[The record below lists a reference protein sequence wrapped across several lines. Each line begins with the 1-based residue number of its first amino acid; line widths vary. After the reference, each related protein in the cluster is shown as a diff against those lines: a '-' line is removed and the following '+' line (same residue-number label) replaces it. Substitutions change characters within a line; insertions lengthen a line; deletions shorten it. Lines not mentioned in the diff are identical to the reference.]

1 MLPGEPTI
9 EHDSPT
15 LMYRFSGIAAP
26 VDGLWYP
33 AVKKGDL
40 ITKGQLVGEMCD
52 FFGNPLSNVYS
63 EENAAILGVMT
74 VLARSEGEMLMG
86 LGTLD

>member
-52 FFGNPLSNVYS
+52 FFGNPLTRSF
-63 EENAAILGVMT
+63 
-74 VLARSEGEMLMG
+74 VLALTINR
-86 LGTLD
+86 